1 MFSLILLPL
10 LERSFD
16 RGRNYTGKT
25 NKNKVSVG
33 EMDVYP
39 FHMNLDI
46 WVEAHNILGSAK
58 SEHLQQDADWFG
70 KLMLSVYN
78 VDLCGGG
85 DGNGDDDE
93 ICCSVSHNNTNIKL
107 QSLSKTSCLKRHQ
120 QKHNANI
127 YAHAAS
133 SNIEK
138 ENKQTHKN
146 ITGLE
151 KKLTGVEIH

>member
-1 MFSLILLPL
+1 M
-10 LERSFD
+10 
-16 RGRNYTGKT
+16 
-25 NKNKVSVG
+25 
-33 EMDVYP
+33 
-39 FHMNLDI
+39 
-46 WVEAHNILGSAK
+46 LGTAE

-78 VDLCGGG
+78 VALCGGG
-85 DGNGDDDE
+85 GGGGDIDDE

-127 YAHAAS
+127 YVYAAS

-138 ENKQTHKN
+138 ENKQIHKN
-146 ITGLE
+146 INGLGKNNKVNRSRNSLNRRKE
-151 KKLTGVEIH
+151 ESF